1 MMELRQLECFL
12 TVVDEGTFTAAATRL
27 HVVQSAVSS
36 TIKSLEHS
44 LGVVLFARGPGRPTL
59 TDAGR
64 RLLPLARQMLELAA
78 TTQEAVRTE
87 LSGELLV
94 GVLTVVPVDLPSLLA
109 RYRSAHP
116 QVHVRL
122 RAMPRGSADLAE
134 ALRTGTLD
142 VAFVSAT
149 GAVDPSLRLTLIVRA
164 PLILLLP
171 VGHHLADEPL
181 SLPTLATE
189 TWIDGPPGYGNRT
202 IVDAAFSR
210 AGLSREVALEVADS
224 TEVPNFVAAGLGI
237 GFVPPGIQVPPT
249 VHTRHL
255 NMDDLRWPLYLATTV
270 DRQHRPSVKAFTELL
285 SIQMEATTQ

>member
-12 TVVDEGTFTAAATRL
+12 AVVDEGTFTSAAARL

-36 TIKSLEHS
+36 TIKALERS
-44 LGVVLFARGPGRPTL
+44 LGVSLFARGPGRPLL

-64 RLLPLARQMLELAA
+64 RLLPPARQLLELAA
-78 TTQEAVRTE
+78 TTREEVRTE

-94 GVLTVVPVDLPSLLA
+94 GVLTVVPVDLPSLLT

-122 RAMPRGSADLAE
+122 RAMPRGSADLAD
-134 ALRTGTLD
+134 ALRNGTLD

-149 GAVDPSLRLTLIVRA
+149 GAVDPSLCLTLIVQD

-171 VGHHLADEPL
+171 RGHRLAGEPL
-181 SLPTLATE
+181 SLPALADE
-189 TWIDGPPGYGNRT
+189 TWIDGPLGYGNRT

-210 AGLSREVALEVADS
+210 AGLSREVALEVADC

-237 GFVPPGIQVPPT
+237 GFVPPGIQIPPT
-249 VHTRHL
+249 VHARHL
-255 NMDDLRWPLYLATTV
+255 DMDDLRWPLYLATTK
-270 DRQHRPSVKAFTELL
+270 DRRHRPSVKAFTELL
-285 SIQMEATTQ
+285 TSP